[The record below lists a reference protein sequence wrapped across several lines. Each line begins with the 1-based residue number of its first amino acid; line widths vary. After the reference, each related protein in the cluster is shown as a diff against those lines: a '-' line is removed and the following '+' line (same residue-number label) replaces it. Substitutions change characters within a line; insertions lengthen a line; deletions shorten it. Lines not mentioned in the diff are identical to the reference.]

1 MESFG
6 KYMSITEAD
15 FYRVA
20 VQGIKKDVFFDWLGI
35 NEEIY
40 EKMLNH
46 ETVEFNVPCLDSDSD
61 DGVGSAG
68 GTGSVDGAG
77 SVGDGELRKSVP
89 ARLIADENKIY
100 TAMLFLDREPVE
112 FSSNLCD
119 ADGQMSET
127 IKESDMFLPGNK
139 SKIWIRTFGT
149 FDVFLDGVPI
159 RFPSAKAKEL
169 LALLVDRRGGSLTA
183 EQAIGYLW
191 EDRAIDK

>member
-1 MESFG
+1 MESLWRGCG

-68 GTGSVDGAG
+68 GTGSVGSVGGTGSVDGAG
-77 SVGDGELRKSVP
+77 SVGDGELRKVYRQGLLRMKIKYIRP
-89 ARLIADENKIY
+89 CCFLIVSLWNLVQIY
-100 TAMLFLDREPVE
+100 VM
-112 FSSNLCD
+112 
-119 ADGQMSET
+119 QMV
-127 IKESDMFLPGNK
+127 
-139 SKIWIRTFGT
+139 R
-149 FDVFLDGVPI
+149 
-159 RFPSAKAKEL
+159 
-169 LALLVDRRGGSLTA
+169 
-183 EQAIGYLW
+183 
-191 EDRAIDK
+191 

>member
-1 MESFG
+1 M
-6 KYMSITEAD
+6 
-15 FYRVA
+15 
-20 VQGIKKDVFFDWLGI
+20 
-35 NEEIY
+35 
-40 EKMLNH
+40 
-46 ETVEFNVPCLDSDSD
+46 
-61 DGVGSAG
+61 
-68 GTGSVDGAG
+68 
-77 SVGDGELRKSVP
+77 
-89 ARLIADENKIY
+89 
-100 TAMLFLDREPVE
+100 E

-169 LALLVDRRGGSLTA
+169 LALLVDRRGGSLKA

-191 EDRAIDK
+191 EDRAIDKQAMSNYRKVALRLQNALDHII